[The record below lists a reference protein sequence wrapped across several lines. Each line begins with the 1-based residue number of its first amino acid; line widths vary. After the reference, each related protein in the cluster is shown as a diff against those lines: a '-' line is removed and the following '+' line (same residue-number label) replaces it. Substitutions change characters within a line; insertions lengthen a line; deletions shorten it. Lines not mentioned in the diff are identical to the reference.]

1 MVVQIDAHSGEVSVY
16 LCKALRS
23 ECSIMLKD
31 QHSMFVAYDL
41 ARMHPEH
48 MLLGV
53 PQ

>member
-41 ARMHPEH
+41 ARIHPEH

-53 PQ
+53 PK